1 MSRVCIPTVHISSSK
16 GQVCW
21 CSLFW
26 KHFAHKHTCEHTH
39 THYAQRHA
47 PSDAHR
53 HTHTVEA
60 ASPGS
65 PPHPSIIIILGRAE
79 HLPIAQGWLTWNSAA
94 HLVNA
99 QYDAFSRTIS
109 SLCKAWWNFAT
120 RNFCSGY
127 RANSPR
133 SHCLFSR
140 LNQSGFW
147 AGVFLYIFFPF
158 FFYTWNSSSCFRPNH
173 MGKVLE
179 ALPFQN
185 PHLSKHNN
193 PNWHRQTLA
202 HIQRVCRSLRCF
214 QTKSGPGAEVSL

>member
-1 MSRVCIPTVHISSSK
+1 MRTY
-16 GQVCW
+16 
-21 CSLFW
+21 
-26 KHFAHKHTCEHTH
+26 TH
-39 THYAQRHA
+39 TLCTQRRA

-158 FFYTWNSSSCFRPNH
+158 FFLYMEFVVWFPS
-173 MGKVLE
+173 K
-179 ALPFQN
+179 
-185 PHLSKHNN
+185 PHGQS
-193 PNWHRQTLA
+193 
-202 HIQRVCRSLRCF
+202 IRSF
-214 QTKSGPGAEVSL
+214 AISESTPVKAQ